1 MRDRADGAFAAALD
15 AVGESP
21 ALHPLAVSLRTARER
36 MAGPL
41 RVALVGRV
49 SAGKSTL
56 VNALLGEE
64 IAPTGIT
71 DLTFTVTWL
80 THGPERTVAAHFGD
94 GRPPVPFRPGE
105 LAGLAGGD
113 RADGRARPLHGVD
126 HLLVTDPHPRL
137 AAFDLIDTPGLDSA
151 FESDSLTTLRLL
163 GRSDAEVRAASAAH
177 AGQADALIAV
187 IPCQGLSENL
197 RTLLADLRGG
207 GFAEH
212 GPISTVGALTKVE
225 RLWPDHPDPLRRG
238 AELAAGTLAVA
249 GTDRVLFALRPVAA
263 LLACG
268 AATMTED
275 MYADLLA
282 LAPLAGRAS
291 ARPGRDLL
299 AVRLSRGPQW
309 EQRDDPDLPVPP
321 ERRRPLSRRLSPY
334 GVHLACRLL
343 YGGEAADLP
352 ALRRALVARSGIGSF
367 TGLLERHF
375 GGRADLVRLRGRLDH
390 VYEVR
395 SRPAGRLSE
404 PDRLRADA
412 ALAPLL
418 ALDQDEPGFLALEVL
433 RDHYRGLLGP
443 GAGPGPAVG
452 GGARGEELARV
463 LGEHGPSPASRL
475 GLPADAGPAQV
486 LDAARAGR
494 ARWAAAAADPGHGG
508 RSRRAVAAVL
518 RAYEELASVAA
529 AQVRAEAREGRQ
541 AALPAAGGSAWPGT
555 GAPAAPA
562 DPVPPAAPTA
572 PAPAGTV
579 GPAAPD
585 GGPTGTAPSGPGA
598 EPAGDD
604 TGTAAAPDTGVV
616 A

>member
-1 MRDRADGAFAAALD
+1 MGTRPLRDRADGAFAAALD
-15 AVGESP
+15 AVGDSP
-21 ALHPLAVSLRTARER
+21 ALHPLAASLRTARER

-64 IAPTGIT
+64 IAPTGVT

-80 THGPERTVAAHFGD
+80 THGPERTVTAHFGD

-105 LAGLAGGD
+105 LAELAGGN
-113 RADGRARPLHGVD
+113 RADGRARPMHGVD

-151 FESDSLTTLRLL
+151 FESDSLATLRLL

-177 AGQADALIAV
+177 AGRADALIAV

-249 GTDRVLFALRPVAA
+249 GTDRVLFALCPVAA

-282 LAPLAGRAS
+282 LAPLVGRAS
-291 ARPGRDLL
+291 ARPDRDLL

-343 YGGEAADLP
+343 HGGEAADLP
-352 ALRRALVARSGIGSF
+352 ALRRALIARSGIGSF
-367 TGLLERHF
+367 TGLLEQHF

-475 GLPADAGPAQV
+475 GLPADAGPAHV
-486 LDAARAGR
+486 LSAARAGR

-529 AQVRAEAREGRQ
+529 AQVRAETHEGRQ
-541 AALPAAGGSAWPGT
+541 ARLPAAGGSARGAGT
-555 GAPAAPA
+555 E
-562 DPVPPAAPTA
+562 
-572 PAPAGTV
+572 APAGTV

-585 GGPTGTAPSGPGA
+585 GGPTGTVPSGPGA
-598 EPAGDD
+598 EQAGDD
-604 TGTAAAPDTGVV
+604 IGTAAAPDTGAV